1 MPQLDLQD
9 GASLYYE
16 THGKGPALV
25 FAHGLGGNHASWWQ
39 QVPAFAG
46 RYTCITI
53 AHRGFTPSHDP
64 AGMPDPARYAEDLE
78 ALLAHLKI
86 EEVRLVGQS
95 MGGWTM
101 VDFALRHPGRVKALV
116 LSSTIGT
123 IDGARLPGMSTEAL
137 AKWDAWAKQERERLE
152 AAGWY
157 PPTGERMGRDQPALD
172 LLYRQIGGMAAGFDR
187 HEMRRRLIKRRTVAP
202 DALAALGFPVLCV
215 IGLEDVVINPVLGRA
230 LAGALPRGELE
241 VLADSGHSPYFEHAA
256 RFNKRVSEFLGST

>member
-1 MPQLDLQD
+1 MPQLDLKD
-9 GASLYYE
+9 GARLYYE

-39 QVPAFAG
+39 QVPVFAQ
-46 RYTCITI
+46 RFTCVTI
-53 AHRGFTPSHDP
+53 AHRGFAPSHDP

-101 VDFALRHPGRVKALV
+101 VDFALRNPGRVKALV

-123 IDGARLPGMSTEAL
+123 FDGARLPGMTSESL
-137 AKWDAWAKQERERLE
+137 AKWETWAKQEHARLD

-157 PPTGERMGRDQPALD
+157 PPTGERMGREQPALD

-187 HEMRRRLIKRRTVAP
+187 NAMRKRLFALRTRKVEE
-202 DALAALGFPVLCV
+202 LAALPVLCV
-215 IGLEDVVINPVLGRA
+215 LGEEDVVINPALPRA
-230 LAGALPRGELE
+230 LARALPKGELE
-241 VLADSGHSPYFEHAA
+241 VFADSGHSPYFEHAA
-256 RFNKRVSEFLGST
+256 RFNRRVGEFLSS